1 MKTQQ
6 HIELWQKIATFKLD
20 DPIAEF
26 PFSKKLA
33 QENKWTEDFALRV
46 IAEYKKFVF
55 LCATLPDGASPS
67 PIVDEAW
74 HLHLT
79 YTQNYWNDFCP
90 NILGFQ
96 LHHHPSKGG
105 KNEAQKHNDWYRTTL
120 ENYIHIFEEI
130 PPTDIWNYPLNF
142 NPAAYLPDDSPL
154 LLPNIDKNEEIG
166 RAHV

>member
-6 HIELWQKIATFKLD
+6 HIELWHKIATFKLD
-20 DPIAEF
+20 DPISEF

-90 NILGFQ
+90 NVLGFQ

-105 KNEAQKHNDWYRTTL
+105 KNEAQKHTN
-120 ENYIHIFEEI
+120 
-130 PPTDIWNYPLNF
+130 
-142 NPAAYLPDDSPL
+142 
-154 LLPNIDKNEEIG
+154 
-166 RAHV
+166 